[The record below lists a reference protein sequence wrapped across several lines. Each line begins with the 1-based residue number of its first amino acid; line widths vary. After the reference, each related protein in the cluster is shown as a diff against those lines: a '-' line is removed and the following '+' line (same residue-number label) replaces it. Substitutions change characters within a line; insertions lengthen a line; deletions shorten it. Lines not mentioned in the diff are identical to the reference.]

1 MLDVLAS
8 VFPSV
13 EAFVL
18 ACVLLAL
25 AELVYVL
32 LGFGAGLIA
41 VGTLALFLPD
51 VTDVV
56 VMLLLVNL
64 PAEVAI
70 VHRSWRE
77 IRWGGV
83 AVLLAGIAV
92 GIPVGGWLLSAAEPH
107 YLLTGLGAVL
117 IGVGLVF
124 LVLPNRPH
132 VVLPRWLEAPIG
144 LVSGLLTGL
153 FGTGG
158 PPLVLHFQLQG
169 LDKASFRGH
178 LMTLFLAMSVVRI
191 PAYVGLGLVT
201 SERLAA
207 GAAVLPAVLLG
218 AVLGHRIHLELDEAL
233 FRRLV
238 SSALAVIGVVL
249 LLR

>member
-1 MLDVLAS
+1 MPDLLAA

-18 ACVLLAL
+18 ACLLLAL

-64 PAEVAI
+64 PAETAI
-70 VHRSWRE
+70 VHRSWRQ

-92 GIPVGGWLLSAAEPH
+92 GIPIGGWILMAAEPH
-107 YLLTGLGAVL
+107 YLLTALGVVL

-124 LVLPNRPH
+124 LMLPNHPN
-132 VVLPRWLEAPIG
+132 LATPRWLEGPIG
-144 LVSGLLTGL
+144 LISGLLTGL

-169 LDKASFRGH
+169 LDKSAFRGH

-201 SERLAA
+201 AERLAA

-218 AVLGHRIHLELDEAL
+218 AVVGHRIHLELDERL

-238 SSALAVIGVVL
+238 SGALAVIGAVL